1 MNKKYLSVVLFGALL
16 AASAG
21 TFTSCKDYDDDIKG
35 LQEQIDKNGS
45 TVGDLQTQ
53 LATLKAAAEAAQA
66 AADAAKT
73 AAAEAKTT
81 ADAAKAAGD
90 TAAAEAAEALAKAK
104 EAEAVAKAAEDK
116 AIRAAIEKVTELQGL
131 LQASIDG
138 KVDQSVYD
146 LAMEA
151 VASQIKGIREDLNTL
166 TLTTGQVAQ
175 NAADIKTAQEA
186 IATLMAAYENLKLQS
201 NVLQEYKD
209 ALDDISENKEAIET
223 AQGDIDE
230 AKGKI
235 EDLWLELVGEDGESG
250 LKGLIKGNAD
260 AITNLGTTTGQAI
273 EALENRI
280 DGELNDIRNDIKDN
294 IKPAITAIQ
303 DKIRD
308 EIQPELD
315 QLHILVTARL
325 TSISPAP
332 DAYVGGIPAIKFS
345 SLIYKGMKAD
355 ENAKIPEA
363 YDTSIGAPVVASY
376 HFNPASF
383 KLENA
388 VYQYIDRTA
397 ELLGTRAAGE
407 VAKSNWV
414 EIDKDPVKNTPAGT
428 VEFTLRRLDA
438 HKTQAENGKVNTVS
452 LQAAMTGDEAVDKGE
467 TNAVVRSTYQAVY
480 DEILDAD
487 DVRIAD
493 NATLVEFGDEAH
505 YAETFDACKKEEPRY
520 KMVYN
525 KVFNLK
531 ELVATCFGN
540 EPENPTHIHRK
551 FPIEDYKLS
560 YRFAVASSKYNI
572 TTGSTTTEQQKW
584 ITCNDAEAGLYQ
596 ADDFSKEAIGRTPI
610 LKVELVDANG
620 NVVRRGFVKVEIGV
634 TKKEDM
640 PVPSTLKELTYN
652 CKNTVATYEMDE
664 DYIRTNLYRKIEN
677 SLGQVGMSHEEFWN
691 LYDASSATATVTKNG
706 VVYGMSTP
714 KIVDGDTSAGVATK
728 KIVWSFTHGE
738 LGMIGSTS
746 TFVASITV
754 KNKLASSEYPAAVTF
769 QFTIDVKLPTFE
781 EKLVKND
788 TYWTLAGTSADDFDV
803 NVTVPTDNDEDP
815 ENCQF
820 NQDLEAAYTEHTV
833 TGLPKC
839 VEDYYQIIET
849 RSNGKATTIV
859 LSGVKING
867 TVISLDKN
875 DDAVKKALN
884 SEGGLQAV
892 VKHVYKLESGDELSQ
907 HSFVV
912 NFIRPVNLNMPG
924 EITLQDAK
932 TGGDIANF
940 QHNKLLTDW
949 RGEAITSP
957 YQVPVTGSV
966 SYWDFKYT
974 PKYEKV
980 DGHYELEQEA
990 KLEVVTKEVSFTAT
1004 TPVTMYTASATYKCT
1019 GYNNEGGQL
1028 AEAGNETAT
1037 FTAEAETKAD
1047 ADKAIRAQYLAYN
1060 WSVDADY
1067 TNVEQQGETKYTD
1080 RIILKGELVKYTYV
1094 ADINY
1099 VPAKYKWV
1107 DGTWKE
1113 VKHVHSEW
1121 PNFDGTTDGQTA
1133 GCGCYVWT
1141 TYTETKPQWVAGNFW
1156 YFYGPFGE
1164 VTLDVTEATTNLP
1177 NGELPNGATLVQ
1189 EGNTVKYVNVNSPVG
1204 SEYKIFIPAT
1214 VTYGWGTATSQLT
1227 ITVKP
1232 VKSN

>member
-1 MNKKYLSVVLFGALL
+1 
-16 AASAG
+16 
-21 TFTSCKDYDDDIKG
+21 
-35 LQEQIDKNGS
+35 
-45 TVGDLQTQ
+45 
-53 LATLKAAAEAAQA
+53 
-66 AADAAKT
+66 
-73 AAAEAKTT
+73 
-81 ADAAKAAGD
+81 
-90 TAAAEAAEALAKAK
+90 
-104 EAEAVAKAAEDK
+104 
-116 AIRAAIEKVTELQGL
+116 
-131 LQASIDG
+131 
-138 KVDQSVYD
+138 
-146 LAMEA
+146 MEC
-151 VASQIKGIREDLNTL
+151 R
-166 TLTTGQVAQ
+166 
-175 NAADIKTAQEA
+175 
-186 IATLMAAYENLKLQS
+186 
-201 NVLQEYKD
+201 
-209 ALDDISENKEAIET
+209 
-223 AQGDIDE
+223 
-230 AKGKI
+230 
-235 EDLWLELVGEDGESG
+235 
-250 LKGLIKGNAD
+250 
-260 AITNLGTTTGQAI
+260 
-273 EALENRI
+273 
-280 DGELNDIRNDIKDN
+280 
-294 IKPAITAIQ
+294 
-303 DKIRD
+303 
-308 EIQPELD
+308 
-315 QLHILVTARL
+315 
-325 TSISPAP
+325 
-332 DAYVGGIPAIKFS
+332 
-345 SLIYKGMKAD
+345 
-355 ENAKIPEA
+355 
-363 YDTSIGAPVVASY
+363 
-376 HFNPASF
+376 
-383 KLENA
+383 
-388 VYQYIDRTA
+388 
-397 ELLGTRAAGE
+397 
-407 VAKSNWV
+407 
-414 EIDKDPVKNTPAGT
+414 
-428 VEFTLRRLDA
+428 
-438 HKTQAENGKVNTVS
+438 
-452 LQAAMTGDEAVDKGE
+452 
-467 TNAVVRSTYQAVY
+467 
-480 DEILDAD
+480 
-487 DVRIAD
+487 
-493 NATLVEFGDEAH
+493 
-505 YAETFDACKKEEPRY
+505 
-520 KMVYN
+520 
-525 KVFNLK
+525 
-531 ELVATCFGN
+531 
-540 EPENPTHIHRK
+540 
-551 FPIEDYKLS
+551 
-560 YRFAVASSKYNI
+560 
-572 TTGSTTTEQQKW
+572 
-584 ITCNDAEAGLYQ
+584 
-596 ADDFSKEAIGRTPI
+596 
-610 LKVELVDANG
+610 
-620 NVVRRGFVKVEIGV
+620 
-634 TKKEDM
+634 
-640 PVPSTLKELTYN
+640 
-652 CKNTVATYEMDE
+652 
-664 DYIRTNLYRKIEN
+664 
-677 SLGQVGMSHEEFWN
+677 
-691 LYDASSATATVTKNG
+691 
-706 VVYGMSTP
+706 TP
-714 KIVDGDTSAGVATK
+714 KIVDGDTSVGVATK

-769 QFTIDVKLPTFE
+769 QFTIDVKLPTLE
-781 EKLVKND
+781 EKLTKNE
-788 TYWTLAGTSADDFDV
+788 TYWTLAGTSPDDFDV
-803 NVTVPTDNDEDP
+803 NVAVPSDKDEVP
-815 ENCQF
+815 EKCQF
-820 NQDLEAAYTEHTV
+820 RQDLEVAYSEHTPI
-833 TGLPKC
+833 GLPEC
-839 VEDYYQIIET
+839 DVNDYYTIIET
-849 RSNGKATTIV
+849 KSNGKATATI
-859 LSGVKING
+859 LSGVKISG
-867 TVISLDKN
+867 HEIILDKN
-875 DDAVKKALN
+875 DADVKTALN

-892 VKHVYKLESGDELSQ
+892 VKHVHRLGSGDELSC

-1028 AEAGNETAT
+1028 AEAGSETAT

-1067 TNVEQQGETKYTD
+1067 TNVEQQGETIYTD